1 LSFPFTALEQ
11 GLADVDAD
19 GWNALFL
26 PKGTPE
32 PVIRRLNAA
41 TSAALDNSA
50 LVRRMDELGLTARRR
65 NGAPRGISPGCCGW
79 RSRNERRRSRRAA
92 SARIDAM
99 CDVAT

>member
-50 LVRRMDELGLTARRR
+50 LVRRMDELGLTA
-65 NGAPRGISPGCCGW
+65 PPP
-79 RSRNERRRSRRAA
+79 ERRTPEDLARLLRMEIEKWAPPIKA
-92 SARIDAM
+92 SGFSAD
-99 CDVAT
+99 